1 MRAVSQFGTKEDD
14 MKHYLGAASL
24 RAGICALGISVLATP
39 ALSQSPAGTGGGAG
53 GESGS
58 SSAMP
63 AQQRN
68 PMIGAELRPRFRE
81 YVIREA
87 RPSYSYSGQVV
98 VGAELPSA
106 GVTYYAVP
114 AEFGVREYRYTIV
127 NERPVLVDPGHR
139 IVQIIE

>member
-1 MRAVSQFGTKEDD
+1 
-14 MKHYLGAASL
+14 MKHYPGAAASL
-24 RAGICALGISVLATP
+24 RAGVCALGISILATP

-68 PMIGAELRPRFRE
+68 PVMGSELRPRFRE
-81 YVIREA
+81 YVVREA
-87 RPSYSYSGQVV
+87 RPSYSYSGQVM

-106 GVTYYAVP
+106 GVTYYEVP

-127 NERPVLVDPGHR
+127 NERPVLVDRGHR
-139 IVQIIE
+139 IIQIID